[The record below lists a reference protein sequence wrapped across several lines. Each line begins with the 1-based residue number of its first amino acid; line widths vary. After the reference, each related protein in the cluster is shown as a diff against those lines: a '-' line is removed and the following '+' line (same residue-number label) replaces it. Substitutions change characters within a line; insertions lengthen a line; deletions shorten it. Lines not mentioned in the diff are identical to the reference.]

1 MPFRTCGPPQNH
13 NLFLDT
19 CQNRVDAKTACLL
32 RFRFFTFL
40 WVLSQSFK
48 NPNYTKTYLLSS
60 NPSPAQNSPHGE
72 RHEPRIEEFPSGAKM
87 NTNEWRSTRGIRR
100 RKAVFDLNVALTDLE
115 GTSASVRVSPI
126 VPSCDLQRE
135 SEPSHPPPAM
145 IDVDA
150 IEDDVVESSA
160 SAFAEARSKS
170 TGARRRRL
178 MVDVESGGST
188 TRLSPNKRRRV
199 PPNQPVIDCE
209 HVQSVCSSKAPPP
222 PPPEEPKFSCPICMC
237 PFTEEMSTK
246 CGHIFCKGCIKMAIS
261 RQNKCPTCR
270 KKVTAKELIRVFLP
284 TTR

>member
-72 RHEPRIEEFPSGAKM
+72 HLEPRIEEFPSGTYLSTNRLLLRLRMMMILDFRIIVLFYSTSIKSNTFEFEIAENLSKFCFCKLRSLIRDYVWLTLTGTKM

-115 GTSASVRVSPI
+115 GTSASVRASPI
-126 VPSCDLQRE
+126 MPSCDLQRE

-160 SAFAEARSKS
+160 SAFAEVCLYVCMLLVSVFFVKS
-170 TGARRRRL
+170 SHRFCFSYSRL
-178 MVDVESGGST
+178 EV
-188 TRLSPNKRRRV
+188 
-199 PPNQPVIDCE
+199 NQQV
-209 HVQSVCSSKAPPP
+209 HV
-222 PPPEEPKFSCPICMC
+222 
-237 PFTEEMSTK
+237 
-246 CGHIFCKGCIKMAIS
+246 GDG
-261 RQNKCPTCR
+261 
-270 KKVTAKELIRVFLP
+270 
-284 TTR
+284 

>member
-1 MPFRTCGPPQNH
+1 MNAQE
-13 NLFLDT
+13 
-19 CQNRVDAKTACLL
+19 L
-32 RFRFFTFL
+32 RA
-40 WVLSQSFK
+40 
-48 NPNYTKTYLLSS
+48 P
-60 NPSPAQNSPHGE
+60 
-72 RHEPRIEEFPSGAKM
+72 
-87 NTNEWRSTRGIRR
+87 RGILR
-100 RKAVFDLNVALTDLE
+100 RKASIDLNEAPRDQE
-115 GTSASVRVSPI
+115 GSSASVDAAPTVIIGGNLQARFL
-126 VPSCDLQRE
+126 PSQ
-135 SEPSHPPPAM
+135 PVPAM

-160 SAFAEARSKS
+160 SDFAEAISKS

-178 MVDVESGGST
+178 TVGVESGGT

-209 HVQSVCSSKAPPP
+209 NVPDTSKAPAPAP

-261 RQNKCPTCR
+261 KQGKCPTCR
-270 KKVTAKELIRVFLP
+270 KKVTARELIRVFLP